1 MRDTETL
8 KQQQPQEPGSDH
20 DSTTTNES
28 EGDGQ
33 LQKPEVLS
41 QDSYF
46 RESGVQLTGSILS
59 PKVIPILHEAERFE
73 TDTPIP
79 RSAIDGTYAS
89 PEIYPGKNKLSLN
102 ENTNSTEAMPKPRGK
117 LGRIGGKT
125 KPEKRSE
132 LKDKPVGGRPIVLD
146 DKIRAAS
153 FDTKGKEDDRVPA
166 DIGSTAVDR
175 VLTSPKASLT
185 RRETSQ
191 ERANNKREQLK
202 RQLENESNAAV
213 KKKRKF

>member
-8 KQQQPQEPGSDH
+8 EQQQPQEPGSDH
-20 DSTTTNES
+20 DSTTTSES
-28 EGDGQ
+28 DGEHDEDGQ

-41 QDSYF
+41 QDRYF
-46 RESGVQLTGSILS
+46 RESGAQLTGSNLS
-59 PKVIPILHEAERFE
+59 PKVIPILHEADRFE

-89 PEIYPGKNKLSLN
+89 PEIYPEKNKLSLN
-102 ENTNSTEAMPKPRGK
+102 ENTNSTESMPKPRGK

-132 LKDKPVGGRPIVLD
+132 LKDKPVSGRPTVLD
-146 DKIRAAS
+146 DKIRATS
-153 FDTKGKEDDRVPA
+153 VDTKGKEEDRVPA
-166 DIGSTAVDR
+166 DIG
-175 VLTSPKASLT
+175 LTSPKASLT

-202 RQLENESNAAV
+202 RQLENKSNATV